1 MKKTIQ
7 KPENWPDFETLCKQL
22 WGEIWDIP
30 MKIKKNGR
38 NGQPQVGVDVFEAE
52 MNLQYKLAI
61 GYFNAAIAIDSF
73 YADSYYHRGICY
85 AYLIKP
91 NKAIENYSTAIK
103 LQPHFLAAYQERA
116 RVYYAVGEYNL
127 GIKDITF
134 ALHLKNIIKH

>member
-1 MKKTIQ
+1 
-7 KPENWPDFETLCKQL
+7 
-22 WGEIWDIP
+22 
-30 MKIKKNGR
+30 
-38 NGQPQVGVDVFEAE
+38 

-85 AYLIKP
+85 AYPIKP

-103 LQPHFLAAYQERA
+103 LQPHFLVAYQERA

-134 ALHLKNIIKH
+134 ALHLSSMNKTSLNIKALLLEKSGNH